1 MIFMMIAHQQFVL
14 TFFSWKWQKKV
25 VGWEQDIIT
34 KNADKDDAFD
44 ANDADAFASITF
56 GDSLIGRFKGPCPR
70 VVIIGPWKG
79 SFFFFQYL
87 NFDDD
92 DQMDV
97 IVNFIKQFPH
107 MEKRVIFISIMTK
120 MSKHALH
127 FAGVFIGM
135 VPSLKNKIK
144 KNSKFLVFFLF

>member
-1 MIFMMIAHQQFVL
+1 M
-14 TFFSWKWQKKV
+14 
-25 VGWEQDIIT
+25 
-34 KNADKDDAFD
+34 DD
-44 ANDADAFASITF
+44 S
-56 GDSLIGRFKGPCPR
+56 KGPCPR

-135 VPSLKNKIK
+135 VPSLKNKTK
-144 KNSKFLVFFLF
+144 KKKIRNLNLSLNFMKSFNFLLLENFVKLKCNFLEEIIFKLEPILDKVYLGSKVVHCEITHLH

>member
-1 MIFMMIAHQQFVL
+1 MDD
-14 TFFSWKWQKKV
+14 SKV
-25 VGWEQDIIT
+25 
-34 KNADKDDAFD
+34 
-44 ANDADAFASITF
+44 
-56 GDSLIGRFKGPCPR
+56 RPR

-135 VPSLKNKIK
+135 VPSLNKMMYSGPNL
-144 KNSKFLVFFLF
+144 NSQMTKT

>member
-1 MIFMMIAHQQFVL
+1 M
-14 TFFSWKWQKKV
+14 TKKRV
-25 VGWEQDIIT
+25 VGWEQSPSLPKTPIRMT
-34 KNADKDDAFD
+34 MPMMLT
-44 ANDADAFASITF
+44 FASITF

-135 VPSLKNKIK
+135 VPSLNKMMYSGPNL
-144 KNSKFLVFFLF
+144 NSQMTKT

>member
-1 MIFMMIAHQQFVL
+1 MTLPMMV
-14 TFFSWKWQKKV
+14 T
-25 VGWEQDIIT
+25 
-34 KNADKDDAFD
+34 
-44 ANDADAFASITF
+44 FASITF

-79 SFFFFQYL
+79 SFFFFFQYL

-135 VPSLKNKIK
+135 VPSLKNKTNKEK
-144 KNSKFLVFFLF
+144 KFRNLNFFS

>member
-1 MIFMMIAHQQFVL
+1 MTPMML
-14 TFFSWKWQKKV
+14 K
-25 VGWEQDIIT
+25 
-34 KNADKDDAFD
+34 
-44 ANDADAFASITF
+44 FASITF
-56 GDSLIGRFKGPCPR
+56 GDSLIGRFKGPCPP

-135 VPSLKNKIK
+135 VPSLTK
-144 KNSKFLVFFLF
+144 KKEIRSLNTLTISRKMPIVYFWLFLFDRNSVKLQYR

>member
-1 MIFMMIAHQQFVL
+1 M
-14 TFFSWKWQKKV
+14 TKKSV

-34 KNADKDDAFD
+34 KNADKDDAYD

-135 VPSLKNKIK
+135 VSSLKNRTKKEK
-144 KNSKFLVFFLF
+144 KNQKSNLF